1 MSVYVYA
8 ITSSECH
15 PQLDDLHGVGE
26 EAPPLRTVT
35 EGALRAVVSDAPEDL
50 RAKRRDL
57 SAHHEVQERLL
68 SERAAVLP
76 MRFGLTAAD
85 DDAVRAAL
93 SEHAELYSERLAEL
107 EGRVEFNLKA
117 SEDEE
122 VLLRQVIEESDEVR
136 RLNEAT
142 RGGGGT
148 YEERLAL
155 GELVAQ
161 EVGARQDSLTAE
173 VTEALRPCASAE
185 SAGGA
190 TSEYFLN
197 VSFLVDQGRV
207 REFTSAAEKLAER
220 YGPDVELRLRGP
232 LPPYSFV

>member
-8 ITSSECH
+8 ITSSECD
-15 PQLDDLHGVGE
+15 PRLDDLHGVGE
-26 EAPPLRTVT
+26 EAPSLRTVT
-35 EGALRAVVSDAPEDL
+35 EGALKAVVSDAPEKL

-68 SERAAVLP
+68 SEHAVLP

-85 DDAVRAAL
+85 DDTVRAAL

-107 EGRVEFNLKA
+107 AGRVEFNLKA

-122 VLLRQVIEESDEVR
+122 TLLRQVIEESDEVR
-136 RLNEAT
+136 GLNEAT

-155 GELVAQ
+155 GELVAR
-161 EVGARQDSLTAE
+161 EVAARQDSLTAE
-173 VTEALRPCASAE
+173 VTEALRPCADAE
-185 SAGGA
+185 SEGGA

-197 VSFLVDQGRV
+197 VSFLVDRDRV

>member
-15 PQLDDLHGVGE
+15 PRLDDLHGVGE

-35 EGALRAVVSDAPEDL
+35 EGALRAVVSDAPADL

-68 SERAAVLP
+68 SERAVLP

-117 SEDEE
+117 SEDEG

-142 RGGGGT
+142 REGGGT

-173 VTEALRPCASAE
+173 LTEALRPCASAE
-185 SAGGA
+185 SEGA

-197 VSFLVDQGRV
+197 VSFLVDRDRV

>member
-26 EAPPLRTVT
+26 ETPPLRTVT
-35 EGALRAVVSDAPEDL
+35 EGALQAVVSDAPEDL

-68 SERAAVLP
+68 SERAVLP

-93 SEHAELYSERLAEL
+93 SEHADLYSERLAEL

-117 SEDEE
+117 SEDEGA
-122 VLLRQVIEESDEVR
+122 LLRQVIEESDEVR

-161 EVGARQDSLTAE
+161 EVGARQDSLAAE

-185 SAGGA
+185 SEGGA

-197 VSFLVDQGRV
+197 VSFLVERGRV
-207 REFTSAAEKLAER
+207 LEFTSAAEKLAER
-220 YGPDVELRLRGP
+220 YGPDIGLRLRGP

>member
-15 PQLDDLHGVGE
+15 PRLDDLHGVGE

-35 EGALRAVVSDAPEDL
+35 EGALRAVVSDAPADL

-68 SERAAVLP
+68 SERAVLP

-85 DDAVRAAL
+85 DDAVREAL

-117 SEDEE
+117 SEDEG

-142 RGGGGT
+142 REGGGT

-173 VTEALRPCASAE
+173 LTEALRPCASAE
-185 SAGGA
+185 SEGA

-197 VSFLVDQGRV
+197 VSFLVDRDRV